1 MESGEEVVVV
11 RAEMQPLVLET
22 MTKFDDN
29 EQVCQLPPWS
39 DLHCC
44 QHWIESD
51 TRTKT
56 LV

>member
-1 MESGEEVVVV
+1 MYSFEDEFMDSGEEVVVV

-39 DLHCC
+39 TFSIVNIC
-44 QHWIESD
+44 
-51 TRTKT
+51 KK
-56 LV
+56 V